1 MTTLSAGIDSKSTLQ
16 LLRLGQSVAEFD
28 DSLEK
33 YFIENQAYY
42 SLINGSADVIAGDKG
57 TGKTAV
63 YKILQKRYSTTPE
76 LKDIEVIAGF
86 NPVGN
91 PVFQRLV
98 QQDVNVLTEGQYV
111 SVWKTYILSLV
122 GNWIIDIVGHEYTDN
137 IKRLHKLL
145 DETKL
150 LSKGNKPETVFG
162 KIITLLKETF
172 KPDSSE
178 TTFTISETGLP
189 IVSQR
194 FTFGESNK
202 QSDFKHHEI
211 THEEAFELLNGC
223 LNDIGYSI
231 WVALDRLDEAFQG
244 YPSIEVPALRALLR
258 TYLDLLAFD
267 RLRLKI
273 FVRKDLFRKVIGDG
287 FVNLTHINARKVEIV
302 WADEDLLNLLSR
314 RVRDSKD
321 FLKTM
326 EAETD
331 SDETLFYKIFPE
343 KVDAAD
349 RKPTTLNWI
358 MSRIRDGNDIRAPR
372 NLIDLVVKAIE
383 EQIRADSRTSRV
395 INSAGRLVIS
405 ESLRNALSRL
415 SDQRVQ
421 DTLLAEVGPE
431 IAGYI
436 NKFSTEKAEH
446 NTETLSKILELD
458 GDKLQFAIKQLME
471 TGFLEEIKDTW
482 KIPMLYRDGL
492 GITQGKAFA

>member
-33 YFIENQAYY
+33 YFIENQAYH
-42 SLINGSADVIAGDKG
+42 SLINGTADVIAGDKG

-122 GNWIIDIVGHEYTDN
+122 GNWIIDIVGHEYTEN
-137 IKRLHKLL
+137 VKRLHRVL

-178 TTFTISETGLP
+178 TTLTISETGLP
-189 IVSQR
+189 IVSQK
-194 FTFGESNK
+194 FTFGDTSK
-202 QSDFKHHEI
+202 QSDYRNHEI
-211 THEEAFELLNGC
+211 THEEAFDLLNEC
-223 LNDIGYSI
+223 LSDVGYSI

-244 YPSIEVPALRALLR
+244 YPTIEVPALRALLR

-267 RLRLKI
+267 RLRVKI

-302 WADEDLLNLLSR
+302 WDDADLLNLLSR
-314 RVRDSKD
+314 RIRDSKD
-321 FLKTM
+321 FLEAM
-326 EAETD
+326 EAQTD

-372 NLIDLVVKAIE
+372 NLIDLVVKATE
-383 EQIRADSRTSRV
+383 EQIRADSRTARV
-395 INSAGRLVIS
+395 INTAGRLVIS

-436 NKFSTEKAEH
+436 NKFSAEKAEH
-446 NTETLSKILELD
+446 NTETLSKVLELD
-458 GDKLQFAIKQLME
+458 GEKLQFAIKQLME